1 MKIKN
6 NSQLL
11 LLISIITIILIIILL
26 LIKNNTLADNITFTS
41 KIYTIEDKYIKNI
54 SPNTEVELYKDYFEL
69 DNCNLKIVD
78 DNNNPITTNYIYNG
92 SKTLVYDNNNNL
104 IHTYTNIITGDITN
118 DGLINES
125 DLNFLAKY
133 LIENNNLSE
142 YQLLSIDL
150 NNDNNNKINDL
161 TLLEE
166 YLHKEYETITLNIQE
181 SYLMT
186 GESERL
192 IANITPNKILNQNAI
207 WTSSDENIAKVNQAG
222 VVTAYDEGEAIITA
236 TTKDGKLTATSK
248 IVVDNTPVLS
258 STSGKGYIGGDDI
271 EVTIKALDYDN
282 LTCKVADETVASC
295 KIEEKKL
302 IISSLK
308 DSTTTITVTSP
319 QYGDAI
325 YNLTSVFV
333 SLSVFPKS
341 ACFEP
346 QTGKGGGI
354 ISGFN
359 FGNLSVASISDNE
372 IVTYANITRSGI
384 SITSGTKT
392 GDAEVIFTESNGH
405 QTSKFTAYVYRLSLS
420 NTNGIG
426 YINGEPLTTK
436 ITAENT
442 GNLTCTSQNNDIATC
457 QIENNNLIVTPILE
471 GETIISISGSKC
483 GNINYKATIQNE
495 VTE

>member
-104 IHTYTNIITGDITN
+104 IHTNTNIIKGDITN

-222 VVTAYDEGEAIITA
+222 VVTAYD
-236 TTKDGKLTATSK
+236 
-248 IVVDNTPVLS
+248 
-258 STSGKGYIGGDDI
+258 
-271 EVTIKALDYDN
+271 
-282 LTCKVADETVASC
+282 
-295 KIEEKKL
+295 
-302 IISSLK
+302 
-308 DSTTTITVTSP
+308 
-319 QYGDAI
+319 
-325 YNLTSVFV
+325 
-333 SLSVFPKS
+333 
-341 ACFEP
+341 
-346 QTGKGGGI
+346 
-354 ISGFN
+354 
-359 FGNLSVASISDNE
+359 
-372 IVTYANITRSGI
+372 
-384 SITSGTKT
+384 
-392 GDAEVIFTESNGH
+392 
-405 QTSKFTAYVYRLSLS
+405 
-420 NTNGIG
+420 
-426 YINGEPLTTK
+426 
-436 ITAENT
+436 
-442 GNLTCTSQNNDIATC
+442 
-457 QIENNNLIVTPILE
+457 
-471 GETIISISGSKC
+471 
-483 GNINYKATIQNE
+483 
-495 VTE
+495 